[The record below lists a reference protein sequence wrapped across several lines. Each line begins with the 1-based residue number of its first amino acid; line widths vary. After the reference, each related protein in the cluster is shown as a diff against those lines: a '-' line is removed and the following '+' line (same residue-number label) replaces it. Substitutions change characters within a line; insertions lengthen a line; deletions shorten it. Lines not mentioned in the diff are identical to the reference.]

1 MSFNEK
7 PVLGAHVINNVDPH
21 PTSTT
26 LLPPGLAVDNTSSS
40 SLTPTCEQGLTPTE
54 EYHHSSSHPF
64 SAFYL
69 HPTTRTSL
77 EQNRSESKIHI
88 RVHEQDLEAA
98 SSNFPSSEA
107 SRSNKECQV
116 WPSKQQ
122 MDKKFRMMEK
132 RNGCSPL
139 RRLNKKQ
146 QIWAKIL
153 IALVVVGAAVGIGIG
168 ISRAVGG
175 GVWKDENSQGRIGS
189 GS

>member
-7 PVLGAHVINNVDPH
+7 PAIGAPQ
-21 PTSTT
+21 PTPTT
-26 LLPPGLAVDNTSSS
+26 NLLSPGLAADNASSIC
-40 SLTPTCEQGLTPTE
+40 LTPTSEQISTPTD

-77 EQNRSESKIHI
+77 EQHRSESKIHVG
-88 RVHEQDLEAA
+88 VHEQDLEAA
-98 SSNFPSSEA
+98 SSNFPSSEV
-107 SRSNKECQV
+107 SRSHKECQV

-122 MDKKFRMMEK
+122 MDKKYRMMERRK
-132 RNGCSPL
+132 GCGPL
-139 RRLNKKQ
+139 RRLNKNQKL
-146 QIWAKIL
+146 WAKIL

-175 GVWKDENSQGRIGS
+175 GVWKDENSQGKIGS